1 MTSRSDKPLISI
13 YTFNFVVRA
22 KDWDEVVT
30 ILKDEL
36 DITKKHN
43 SSDRQIN
50 GLYLVSCTMNEA
62 DLTKSF
68 YKKVDA
74 SENIAIHSDGK
85 SSSLYP
91 KILEETRAVEEKLR
105 WLLLHVSDAI
115 ENYAKLLGYEKN
127 EIVEKDKLDPIT
139 SRLSFEAM
147 LALLEIDQSWSRD
160 GVDDAKMHTL
170 VSNSTNFDSFKRAYL
185 EKTTPKIVWESISD
199 LVLQKPV
206 KWVTIAP
213 KLKSIKT
220 LRNKCAHFHTVT
232 DDDLSQAKHLRT
244 QIINSLTRKRTYSSS
259 NIRAF
264 AELSKQIAETMRTFQ
279 ETYYKDIIKLTDA
292 SFSAQQ
298 ALAQLS
304 NSMSPSLSDTAKSV
318 TEMINKIY
326 TPAFNNDIGKL
337 TSSLGKLNFVD
348 GSKDDTEETP
358 DGSDGTKPPKGDEP
372 TEDSDSSKKKGER
385 K

>member
-1 MTSRSDKPLISI
+1 MTAAPDKPLASI

-22 KDWDEVVT
+22 DSWDEVVT

-43 SSDRQIN
+43 SSDRQVN
-50 GLYLVSCTMNEA
+50 GLYLVSCVMNEA
-62 DLTKSF
+62 ELTKSF
-68 YKKVDA
+68 YKKIDK

-105 WLLLHVSDAI
+105 WLLLYVSDAV
-115 ENYAKLLGYEKN
+115 EDYAKLLGYEKN

-139 SRLSFEAM
+139 SRLSFEAV
-147 LALLEIDQSWSRD
+147 LALLEVDQSWARD
-160 GVDDAKMHTL
+160 GVNDEKMSQL
-170 VSNSTNFDSFKRAYL
+170 LSNSTDFDSFKKTYI
-185 EKTTPKIVWESISD
+185 EKTTPKIIWESICD
-199 LVLQKPV
+199 LVLQRSV
-206 KWVTIAP
+206 KWETIAP

-232 DDDLSQAKHLRT
+232 DDDLSQAKHLKT
-244 QIINSLTRKRTYSSS
+244 QIMNSLTRKRTYSSS

-264 AELSKQIAETMRTFQ
+264 AELSKQMAETMRTFQ

-318 TEMINKIY
+318 TEMVNKIY
-326 TPAFNNDIGKL
+326 APAFNNDMRKI
-337 TSSLGKLNFVD
+337 TSSFGNLNSID
-348 GSKDDTEETP
+348 NSKDDVEESP
-358 DGSDGTKPPKGDEP
+358 ADSNRAEPPVDDKP
-372 TEDSDSSKKKGER
+372 TEGSDSSKKGNK

>member
-1 MTSRSDKPLISI
+1 MTAAPDKPLASI

-22 KDWDEVVT
+22 DSWDEVVT

-43 SSDRQIN
+43 SSDRQVN
-50 GLYLVSCTMNEA
+50 GLYLVSCVMNEA
-62 DLTKSF
+62 ELTKSF
-68 YKKVDA
+68 YKKIDK

-105 WLLLHVSDAI
+105 WLLLYVSDAV
-115 ENYAKLLGYEKN
+115 EDYAKLLGYEKN

-139 SRLSFEAM
+139 SRLSFEAV
-147 LALLEIDQSWSRD
+147 LALLEVDQSWARD
-160 GVDDAKMHTL
+160 GVNDEKMSQL
-170 VSNSTNFDSFKRAYL
+170 LSDSTDFDSFKKTYI
-185 EKTTPKIVWESISD
+185 EKTTPKIIWESICD
-199 LVLQKPV
+199 LVLQRSV
-206 KWVTIAP
+206 KWETIAP

-232 DDDLSQAKHLRT
+232 DDDLSQAKHLKT
-244 QIINSLTRKRTYSSS
+244 QIMNSLTRKRTYSSS

-264 AELSKQIAETMRTFQ
+264 AELSKQMAETMRTFQ
-279 ETYYKDIIKLTDA
+279 ETYYKDIIKLTGA

-318 TEMINKIY
+318 TEMVNKIY
-326 TPAFNNDIGKL
+326 APAFNNDMRKI
-337 TSSLGKLNFVD
+337 TSSFGNLNSID
-348 GSKDDTEETP
+348 NSKDDVEESP
-358 DGSDGTKPPKGDEP
+358 ADSNRAEPPVDDKP
-372 TEDSDSSKKKGER
+372 TEGSDSSKKGNK